1 MISPTGFNLIVTV
14 SDDGSKEN
22 AVVVCVL
29 TLSSDGQVPA
39 ERTIVNVSLDLFVHF
54 TISLFVTTPAV
65 RASSVRRKGKVD
77 GNSAHLPDAQI
88 IDVAHAEIVHNIKA
102 VALFLIL

>member
-1 MISPTGFNLIVTV
+1 
-14 SDDGSKEN
+14 
-22 AVVVCVL
+22 
-29 TLSSDGQVPA
+29 
-39 ERTIVNVSLDLFVHF
+39 
-54 TISLFVTTPAV
+54 VTTPAV